1 MGDVGKKDGAE
12 VGPFDGVRVGL
23 TDGEVGA
30 RVVGFIDGMA
40 EGTPVGLVLYA
51 QQRFSVGDGQL
62 LVG

>member
-1 MGDVGKKDGAE
+1 VGVVGKIEGAE
-12 VGPFDGVRVGL
+12 VGPFDGVRVGF
-23 TDGEVGA
+23 TDGEVGD
-30 RVVGFIDGMA
+30 RVVGVTDGMA